1 MKYLFDTEG
10 RTALREFA
18 RPGTLMAFDYDGT
31 LAAITADPARA
42 HMHERTRT
50 LLAAVARRWPT
61 LVLTGRAR
69 ADVLRLLGD
78 IERLEVIGNHGM
90 ETARGVIHAER
101 DAQRVGEWRRHLAAR
116 LQAHASIRIEDKQHS
131 LAVHWRESA
140 DPEAMAAHVRA
151 AAGQL
156 SGARLVGGKM
166 VLNIVPESA
175 PHKGTALLGEL
186 ARSGAERALFVGDD
200 ITDEDVFA
208 LDAGA
213 RLLTIRVGHDDA
225 SHAAF
230 YLHDRDEV
238 DALLAHLRA
247 SPQVGTGD

>member
-1 MKYLFDTEG
+1 
-10 RTALREFA
+10 
-18 RPGTLMAFDYDGT
+18 
-31 LAAITADPARA
+31 
-42 HMHERTRT
+42 MHERTRT

-90 ETARGVIHAER
+90 ETARGVVRAEH
-101 DAQRVGEWRRHLAAR
+101 DAHRIGEWRRHLAAQ
-116 LQAHASIRIEDKQHS
+116 LASHAAIRIEDKQHS

-140 DPEAMAAHVRA
+140 DPDAMAAHVHA
-151 AAGQL
+151 AARQL

-175 PHKGTALLGEL
+175 PHKGTALLDEL
-186 ARSGAERALFVGDD
+186 ARSGAARALFIGDD
-200 ITDEDVFA
+200 VTDEDVFA
-208 LDAGA
+208 LDAGT
-213 RLLTIRVGHDDA
+213 RLLTIRVGRDDR
-225 SHAAF
+225 SRAAF

-238 DALLAHLRA
+238 DAVLEHLCA
-247 SPQVGTGD
+247 SPQAAVGN